1 MMSVTDDREHRVS
14 YMVNRGFTS
23 QADGPTNSLAPGLDD
38 VPGLAFSI
46 PDFIALLLVTCCA
59 DAVASHR
66 FQYPLVRLL
75 QLCTPLMA
83 RPTLS
88 LLCVTAIVRSCKL

>member
-23 QADGPTNSLAPGLDD
+23 QADGPPTRWPQDLMI
-38 VPGLAFSI
+38 VPGPAFSI
-46 PDFIALLLVTCCA
+46 PDFIALLIITCCA

-88 LLCVTAIVRSCKL
+88 LLCVTAVVRSCKF